1 MLGVE
6 IIKGMVYLFSIS
18 EAECNVCLS
27 VYCGDRFKGCSIVVV
42 TF

>member
-1 MLGVE
+1 MVGVE
-6 IIKGMVYLFSIS
+6 IIKGMECLFSIS